1 MKKILFVVLAFLSAL
16 CFSQALS
23 GTYII
28 GKSQPAP
35 FNTITAA
42 INRINAVGVSGPVTF
57 LLNDD
62 AYNNST
68 GENFPVKILQYSGS
82 STVNT
87 LRVKPNAGKNV
98 IISATNANSYTGMPA
113 VLQFEGADN
122 IIIDGSNVSGGT
134 SRNLTILNNDGVEY
148 NARTT
153 VWIASLGTNS
163 ANNIRILN
171 TKLQMQN
178 LNQYGIQ
185 LSGIFV
191 GGNSVGGNN
200 SLGGSA
206 ATAAHS
212 NLTFNNNEFVN
223 VRQGI
228 IVSGNSSLRTTGI
241 TVNGNQMGSTNDA
254 QKPNVPLQFTNASNV
269 TITDNT
275 FVGFAN
281 TSSANGQL
289 GLYIENGSQ
298 TYIRRNIFQ
307 AFKTTG
313 TYNGSVISVSG
324 QTSQLEIT
332 ENRITNVRND
342 VGGKI
347 YGIELNV
354 SASSTG
360 VSLVNNFI
368 GNIVS
373 SGTTTNTAHGIY
385 IANGTG
391 TKIYHNTV
399 AMNTA
404 QNGESSALYI
414 AGGSGYDIRNNIFS
428 NSSTTKSYAVYSSVS
443 ATAFTA
449 IDNNNYRA
457 NTVGFLGGDRATLAD
472 WKSAT
477 EKDQNSL
484 NVLPQF
490 TSLDDLHLPPASNA
504 ALDNKGQALAAV
516 TIDID
521 QQTRSAST
529 PDMGAD
535 EFTVMAA
542 EPTTQSSNVTFSN
555 VSSSGFTINWTR
567 GNGNASLVVLRA
579 VNPVNAQPTD
589 GAAYTPNT
597 AFGSGSQIGSGNYV
611 VYSGNGNSVNV
622 TNLAGN
628 TVYHVAVYEFNG
640 STATSNYLIKN
651 PATGNQ
657 RTLNRALG
665 WQILSTDT
673 VHTINFDTT
682 TDQVNNGPFTGIGFD
697 LNPAAGQLNA
707 NAWSVRGLA
716 DGDLVLGGIN
726 TNPGFQRGSS
736 NGSVSAGGVYSF
748 ITPAGNAAL
757 GIQPTANDFNPGSVT
772 LRMQNQTSA
781 PITSLNIGYK
791 VYVYN
796 DQAGSSSFNFS
807 HSADNSIFTDVSQLN
822 VISPAAADE
831 NPTWKARYR
840 VVTVTG
846 LNIQPNAFYYL
857 KWTGS
862 TVTAGTADEFALD
875 DITVSANPNNNFVQ
889 FQGAAEDFVL
899 HGNANINGN
908 LTVNGPLT
916 FNTGKLSIRSNTL
929 TLNGPVNNTVAG
941 GITGGASS
949 NLTVTGTGT
958 KTISLDQ
965 TTPGST
971 NLLNNFSVP
980 FSATNS
986 STVDIISNIAVNGSL
1001 NIGLSQQVNLGTN
1014 LLSGTLSS
1022 ISINGELRTQNTS
1035 AAPFPSG
1042 KTFTGTGT
1050 LILDAL
1056 ATAQT
1061 LVPGTYTNI
1070 SLWSSAGTNAGG
1082 NITVNGALEL
1092 PKANPSAT
1100 KGSLDMGTFTLS
1112 MGPDATNTGLGDVTG
1127 IITRNY
1133 QLIPN
1138 ILYTFGH
1145 PDSSILFTNAGTLP
1159 TSMSAKVIIGTA
1171 PGWRSGAIKRF
1182 YDIIQTDAANTKAVI
1197 RQHYLGSELN
1207 GNDESKLVFWARTE
1221 TKEFEQ
1227 GRSNSNPGENW
1238 VEISNANLA
1247 VYFQSTFGKVS
1258 ITLDDYL
1265 EGTGTDPLV
1274 LVWNGSVS
1282 NSWITAENW
1291 TPTGTPSEGT
1301 TLYIPHTTTPPNLN
1315 PGSKAKHLIIQ
1326 PGGIVNNPDNET
1338 LSIYGGEGAWINN
1351 GTFNSGSRTAKVV
1364 FMSADATMAGSTVF
1378 NNLEVAAGASL
1389 RALDNNYA
1397 QIKGVFTN
1405 SGTTLFG
1412 LTPNTLELSGTNQV
1426 LPAPNGTS
1434 FQAYYNLIF
1443 SGTGTVVPSELNVRG
1458 NLTFNSAVD
1467 LTGKTFRLIGD
1478 EDQKIGGSSS
1488 IVLNNLDV
1496 NKPKNNLLLNKDVT
1510 IGGTL
1515 NLAKGVVVI
1524 GSNDLTLSGG
1534 DVTGTFG
1541 TSAMISADGTGMVKR
1556 PFSAI
1561 GRYFFPVGELN
1572 ASLAYS
1578 PVEVN
1583 ITSGSFAAG
1592 AELAVSLTDDIH
1604 PDNYSRENY
1613 ISRYWKIL
1621 PSGMSNA
1628 IATVT
1633 AKYIA
1638 GEVLV
1643 AENTMAA
1650 AQLIGT
1656 FDQQSNPWKRFAPL
1670 ENLTLTA
1677 AGAALPSGEISY
1689 FTGIKGGPYM
1699 VAVIGGGNY
1708 CEGQEALLSAQVT
1721 GGDMPFTYQWSDG
1734 LGTGSTATAPAATA
1748 GGPITYSL
1756 TVKDANGIATDNS
1769 ATVTILPGV
1778 KAGTISIPNTVACAS
1793 YPPDDITLSG
1803 NSDSVLYWQKSYFE
1817 DFSNSEK
1824 INSTSTTLAGPLAG
1838 IITGK
1843 TYFRAVVGNANC
1855 GEAFTNTITV
1865 DTKTTVFD
1873 GSGWTNGLPD
1883 VRTEVVILN
1892 DYSPTENLLA
1902 CRLTVANN
1910 AKVTVPGGQNIIL
1923 TGALTV
1929 TPGAALTMESNSNL
1943 VQTDN
1948 EPNNGTIT
1956 VKRNS
1961 SPLYRL
1967 DYTMWGSPLYGGQT
1981 LQQFSPQTLTDRFY
1995 RYNTATDLFNT
2006 VPPATT
2012 LFSAGQAF
2020 LIRMRNTHVSYS
2032 VTTPPQRWTGI
2043 FTGTPTNGPVSVTLS
2058 GEKNGYNM
2066 VANPYAST
2074 IEADSLLKTN
2084 AAEIEGTLYFWRRR
2098 NATPDPGDTSAYYAT
2113 YTSAGGTAVPSSN
2126 PDFIP
2131 SEKPNGIIQVG
2142 QGFLVQKKAGVT
2154 GQLIFNNAMRTADN
2168 KNQFFRGAQA
2178 EDRSRIWLNVTN
2190 TAGTF
2195 GQTLIAY
2202 MDSADNG
2209 VDRTDGKYLGDGTTA
2224 LTSWVNDS
2232 EYIIQGRAPFQ
2243 TSDIVPLHFR
2253 TLTAGIY
2260 TITLAETDGIFANGQ
2275 PVYIKDKQ
2283 NGTTHN
2289 LQQSPYS
2296 FSSEAGAFSS
2306 RFEIVYASGVLSA
2319 SDSSAGNGIVLFK
2332 QNGEAVVR
2340 SSDVNL
2346 DRVEVYDMNGRLVSN
2361 VRNIRAKEVR
2371 LALSQVNQVLI
2382 FRITTADGFTISKK
2396 MVN

>member
-148 NARTT
+148 SARTT

-191 GGNSVGGNN
+191 GGNAIGGNN
-200 SLGGSA
+200 ALGGSVS
-206 ATAAHS
+206 TAAHS

-241 TVNGNQMGSTNDA
+241 TVTGNQMGSTNDA

-269 TITDNT
+269 SITDNN

-281 TSSANGQL
+281 TSSSNSQL

-298 TYIRRNIFQ
+298 TYIRRNTFQ
-307 AFKTTG
+307 DFKTTG
-313 TYNGSVISVSG
+313 TYTGSVISISG

-332 ENRITNVRND
+332 ENRITNVRNN
-342 VGGKI
+342 VGGPI

-360 VSLVNNFI
+360 ISLVNNFI

-385 IANGTG
+385 MANGTG

-404 QNGESSALYI
+404 QNGESSALNI
-414 AGGSGYDIRNNIFS
+414 AGGSGYDIRNNIFT
-428 NSSTTKSYAVYSSVS
+428 NSSTMKSFAVYSSVS

-477 EKDQNSL
+477 KKDQNSL

-490 TSLDDLHLPPASNA
+490 TSLDDLHLPPANNA

-542 EPTTQSSNVTFSN
+542 EPTTQASNVTFSN

-567 GNGNASLVVLRA
+567 GNGDAGLVVLRA

-589 GAAYTPNT
+589 GAAYTPNA

-682 TDQVNNGPFTGIGFD
+682 TDLVNNGPFTGIGFD

-736 NGSVSAGGVYSF
+736 NGGVSAGGVYSF

-781 PITSLNIGYK
+781 PITSMNIGYK

-807 HSADNSIFTDVSQLN
+807 HSADNSTFTDVSELN
-822 VISPAAADE
+822 ITSPAAADE
-831 NPTWKARYR
+831 SPSWKASYR
-840 VVTVTG
+840 VVTLTG

-875 DITVSANPNNNFVQ
+875 DITVSANPNNNFAP
-889 FQGAAEDFVL
+889 FQGVAEDFVL
-899 HGNANINGN
+899 HGNANMNGN

-916 FNTGKLSIRSNTL
+916 FNTGKLSVNNNTL

-941 GITGGASS
+941 GIKGSAAS

-958 KTISLDQ
+958 KTLSLDQ
-965 TTPGST
+965 TTPGTT

-1014 LLSGTLSS
+1014 VLSGTLSS

-1042 KTFTGTGT
+1042 KTFSGTGT
-1050 LILDAL
+1050 LILDAP
-1056 ATAQT
+1056 ATSQT

-1070 SLWSSAGTNAGG
+1070 SLRSPAGTNAGG

-1092 PKANPSAT
+1092 PKANPSD
-1100 KGSLDMGTFTLS
+1100 KRGSLDMGTFTLS
-1112 MGPDATNTGLGDVTG
+1112 MGPDAMNTGIGDVTG

-1133 QLIPN
+1133 QFLPN

-1159 TSMSAKVIIGTA
+1159 TSMSAKVIIGTV
-1171 PGWRSGAIKRF
+1171 PDWRDGAIERF
-1182 YDIIQTDAANTKAVI
+1182 YDIIQTGAANTKAVI
-1197 RQHYLGSELN
+1197 RQHYLDGELN
-1207 GNDESKLVFWARTE
+1207 ENNESKLVFWAKTE

-1247 VYFQSTFGKVS
+1247 AYFQSTFGKVS
-1258 ITLDDYL
+1258 ITLDEYL

-1274 LVWNGSVS
+1274 LVWNGSKS
-1282 NSWITAENW
+1282 DSWITAENW
-1291 TPTGTPSEGT
+1291 TPNAVPSPAR
-1301 TLYIPHTTTPPNLN
+1301 TLYIPETTTKPTLN
-1315 PGSKAKHLIIQ
+1315 NDSAAKHLIIQ
-1326 PGGIVNNPDNET
+1326 PGGVVNSPNTAT
-1338 LSIYGGEGAWINN
+1338 LQIFGGEGAWINN
-1351 GTFNSGSRTAKVV
+1351 GTFNSGSGDAKVV

-1378 NNLEVAAGASL
+1378 NHLEVAAGASL
-1389 RALDNNYA
+1389 RALDNNNA
-1397 QIKGVFTN
+1397 KIEGVFTN
-1405 SGTTLFG
+1405 SGTILFG

-1458 NLTFNSAVD
+1458 NLTFNNTVGLGETTIR
-1467 LTGKTFRLIGD
+1467 LTGEENQVIS
-1478 EDQKIGGSSS
+1478 GSSN
-1488 IVLNNLDV
+1488 ILFNDLVV
-1496 NKPKNNLLLNKDVT
+1496 NKPKNNVILNKDITV
-1510 IGGTL
+1510 GGTL
-1515 NLAKGVVVI
+1515 NLTKGVVVL
-1524 GSNDLTLSGG
+1524 GPNNLTLGANAVQG
-1534 DVTGTFG
+1534 TFDVTT
-1541 TSAMISADGTGMVKR
+1541 MIAADGAGMVRR
-1556 PFSAI
+1556 PFTSV
-1561 GRYFFPVGELN
+1561 GEYFFPVGDLS
-1572 ASLAYS
+1572 ATPGYS
-1578 PVEVN
+1578 PIRVK
-1583 ITSGSFAAG
+1583 ITSGTFIPG
-1592 AELAVSLTDDIH
+1592 ALLNVSLADDIH
-1604 PDNYSRENY
+1604 PDNHSHENY
-1613 ISRYWKIL
+1613 ISRYWKIQ
-1621 PSGMSNA
+1621 PEGMTNTV
-1628 IATVT
+1628 ATVT
-1633 AKYIA
+1633 ANYLTT
-1638 GEVLV
+1638 ELLV
-1643 AENTMAA
+1643 PENTMAA
-1650 AQLIGT
+1650 AQLTGT
-1656 FDQQSNPWKRFAPL
+1656 FNQQTNPWKRFAPL
-1670 ENLTLTA
+1670 ENFTLTA
-1677 AGAALPSGEISY
+1677 EGASIPSNVMSY
-1689 FTGIKGGPYM
+1689 FTAIKAGSYS
-1699 VAVIGGGNY
+1699 VAINSKPNY

-1721 GGDMPFTYQWSDG
+1721 GGDLPFTYEWSGG
-1734 LGTGSTATAPAATA
+1734 LGNAATATALTVAAGTA
-1748 GGPITYSL
+1748 IYTL
-1756 TVKDANGIATDNS
+1756 TVKDANGIATS
-1769 ATVTILPGV
+1769 REVTITVVPGLNP
-1778 KAGTISIPNTVACAS
+1778 GTISIPNNIACVS
-1793 YPPDDITLSG
+1793 YAPDDISLSG
-1803 NSDSVLYWQKSYFE
+1803 NNESVLYWQKSYFE
-1817 DFSNSEK
+1817 DFSNYERIDS
-1824 INSTSTTLAGPLAG
+1824 NSTTLIGQMAG

-1843 TYFRAVVGNANC
+1843 TYFRAVIGNANC
-1855 GEAFTNTITV
+1855 GLAYTNTIIV
-1865 DTKTTVFD
+1865 DTKTSTFTD
-1873 GSGWTNGLPD
+1873 TGWTNGIPD
-1883 VRTEVVILN
+1883 VRTEAVILN
-1892 DYSPTENLLA
+1892 DLITANDLLA

-1910 AKVTVPGGQNIIL
+1910 AKVTVSAGKNILL
-1923 TGALTV
+1923 TGSLNV
-1929 TPGAALTMESNSNL
+1929 SPGATLTMENNTNL
-1943 VQTDN
+1943 VQTEDEVN
-1948 EPNNGTIT
+1948 HGIIA

-1967 DYTMWGSPLYGGQT
+1967 DYTMWGSPLYGNQT
-1981 LQQFSPQTLTDRFY
+1981 LQQFSPQTLSDRFY
-1995 RYNTATDLFNT
+1995 IYNTATNVFNNVT
-2006 VPPATT
+2006 PSNTY
-2012 LFSAGQAF
+2012 FSPGQAF
-2020 LIRMRNTHVSYS
+2020 LIRMRNNHVSYS
-2032 VTTPPQRWTGI
+2032 TTTPPQIWTGV
-2043 FTGTPTNGPVSVTLS
+2043 FSGTPTNGRVKTPLS
-2058 GEKNGYNM
+2058 GAGQGFNM
-2066 VANPYAST
+2066 IANPYAST
-2074 IEADSLLKTN
+2074 IKADDLLSTN
-2084 AAEIEGTLYFWRRR
+2084 QNEIEGTLYFWRRR
-2098 NATPDPGDTSAYYAT
+2098 NNTPDPGITTAYYAT
-2113 YTSAGGTAVPSSN
+2113 YTTAGGTAVPSSDPN
-2126 PDFIP
+2126 IP
-2131 SEKPNGIIQVG
+2131 AEKPNGIIQVG
-2142 QGFLVQKKAGVT
+2142 QGFLVQKKAGGT

-2168 KNQFFRGAQA
+2168 KNQFFRGGQA

-2260 TITLAETDGIFANGQ
+2260 TITLAEKDGIFANGQ
-2275 PVYIKDKQ
+2275 AVYIKDKQ

-2306 RFEIVYASGVLSA
+2306 RFEIVYANGVLSA
-2319 SDSSAGNGIVLFK
+2319 NDSAAGNGILLFK
-2332 QNGEAVVR
+2332 QNGEAVIR
-2340 SSDVNL
+2340 SSEMNL
-2346 DRVEVYDMNGRLVSN
+2346 ELVEVYDMNGRLVAN
-2361 VRNIRAKEVR
+2361 ARNIHAKELR
-2371 LALSQVNQVLI
+2371 LPLGQVNQVLI
-2382 FRITTADGFTISKK
+2382 FRITTADGVTISKK